1 MAITHS
7 TAVQNHGC
15 SKMRSRVSSVFGGRE
30 VVRSGVNCE
39 VILTI
44 VTGQ

>member
-1 MAITHS
+1 MAIMHS

-15 SKMRSRVSSVFGGRE
+15 SKMRSLVSSVLRGRV

-44 VTGQ
+44 VTD